1 MRVRKYIFY
10 TDSSNDNAVI
20 HITYRADSYE
30 LENKQRDFP
39 YKLGLRFMIICDDNA
54 EQITCKIY
62 LIYKSI
68 SLTR

>member
-54 EQITCKIY
+54 VIH
-62 LIYKSI
+62 
-68 SLTR
+68 